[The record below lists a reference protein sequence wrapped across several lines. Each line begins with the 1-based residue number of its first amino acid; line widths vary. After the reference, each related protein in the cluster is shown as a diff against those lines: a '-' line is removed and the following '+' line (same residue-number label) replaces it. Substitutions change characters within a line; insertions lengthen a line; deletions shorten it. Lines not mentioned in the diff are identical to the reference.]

1 MENISTLNR
10 LTWPFQLMGLQNLQL
25 NIVGKPSTS
34 KYPSTFYFIVI
45 SFWVVLNT
53 TFIASFAGLFV
64 KAHLE
69 NQGNLKRVMLVL
81 TYYIDFVL
89 ILIALS
95 QTFFKHKKIVDF
107 YQKSQEIVRLFYT
120 EFAWVVEFSRFK
132 RRVMIVN
139 LVTCICFVGFV
150 TQEYFDDKKQFDSSQ
165 IVLLY
170 ISKVNGEFMLLKY
183 FFCVYLIKF
192 FLGSLNLVIKK
203 DLVKFNPNSRVKFL
217 KIFPINDSERRKILM
232 IRRIYFLIVENADII
247 NQTMGMIIFI
257 QLIVFVLDMVEFG
270 YAFYSTAQPVAYIY
284 CEYFKPIFI
293 EKLT

>member
-25 NIVGKPSTS
+25 NILGKPSTS

-69 NQGNLKRVMLVL
+69 NQGNLKRLMLVL
-81 TYYIDFVL
+81 TYYSEFVL
-89 ILIALS
+89 IYIALS
-95 QTFFKHKKIVDF
+95 QTFFKHQKTVDF
-107 YQKSQEIVRLFYT
+107 YRKSQEIVRLFYT
-120 EFAWVVEFSRFK
+120 EFAWVVEFSKFK

-139 LVTCICFVGFV
+139 LVTCVCFVGFV
-150 TQEYFDDKKQFDSSQ
+150 TQEYFEDVKNHDSFQ

-170 ISKVNGEFMLLKY
+170 LVKVNCEFMLLKFY
-183 FFCVYLIKF
+183 FSVYLVKF
-192 FLGSLNLVIKK
+192 FLESLNLVIKK

-232 IRRIYFLIVENADII
+232 IRKIYIIITKIADIVDE
-247 NQTMGMIIFI
+247 TMGMIVFA
-257 QLIVFVLDMVEFG
+257 QLIVFVLDMIEFG
-270 YAFYSTAQPVAYIY
+270 YAFYSTAQSVAYIY
-284 CEYFKPIFI
+284 CK
-293 EKLT
+293 